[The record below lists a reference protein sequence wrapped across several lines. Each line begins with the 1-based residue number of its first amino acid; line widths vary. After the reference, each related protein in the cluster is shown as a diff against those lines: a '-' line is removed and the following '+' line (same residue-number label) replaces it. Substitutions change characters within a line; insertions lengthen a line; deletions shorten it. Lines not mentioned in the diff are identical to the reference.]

1 VDQILLLT
9 RVTHLGDH
17 RAEAPADPVRGP
29 VGWASSSRMQRVTR
43 LVALIW
49 ALILG
54 QASVAGSLAARE
66 VARAPKSPDL
76 ATTVDRVVCDSQTH
90 VAQSEH
96 GAHARSLKRHGT
108 RSKIALWK
116 NPDCDDE
123 TSNDTDDDD
132 DTSNDL
138 NDDDETDVPIIFWLQ
153 DPVRYLI
160 AVEAGFAPSW
170 TETLSS
176 PFPMYRQLRC

>member
-1 VDQILLLT
+1 LHAAFNPIGRSALA
-9 RVTHLGDH
+9 G
-17 RAEAPADPVRGP
+17 G
-29 VGWASSSRMQRVTR
+29 
-43 LVALIW
+43 LVA
-49 ALILG
+49 
-54 QASVAGSLAARE
+54 QETVRDPHSPPDPAAKLNR
-66 VARAPKSPDL
+66 VQSDSHARADQ
-76 ATTVDRVVCDSQTH
+76 A
-90 VAQSEH
+90 EH
-96 GAHARSLKRHGT
+96 ESRPRSLKRFGA
-108 RSKIALWK
+108 RSKIVLWK
-116 NPDCDDE
+116 NPECDDE

-138 NDDDETDVPIIFWLQ
+138 NDDDETDVPMIFWLQ